1 MTLRFDYDYKDISKS
16 LNRIKL
22 NKNSV
27 IFLTSSIGMLGHC
40 KNTRNIDK
48 LSENYFQILKRYSQK
63 NSSTIIFPTYSY
75 NEYKYKNIFD
85 VKKTPSKLGYFS
97 NFILKKKGVLRS
109 EDPFVSVAGFGPQI
123 KKITSNLSNQ
133 SYGHG
138 CLFEKLLEFN
148 SYCVNLGL
156 GSNWIP
162 FIHYLD
168 YLNNVKFRFN
178 KKFKIKIINNKLHK
192 DVIWKYYCRYK
203 RIKKISD
210 GYKLGFIAEKKKIYK
225 SINLGRGKIF
235 YCSYNKLFDMSK
247 KMTKKNPK
255 LTLV

>member
-123 KKITSNLSNQ
+123 KKIISNLSNQ

-178 KKFKIKIINNKLHK
+178 KKFKIKIINNKHHK

-210 GYKLGFIAEKKKIYK
+210 GYKLGFIAEKKKNI
-225 SINLGRGKIF
+225 
-235 YCSYNKLFDMSK
+235 
-247 KMTKKNPK
+247 
-255 LTLV
+255 